1 MCGMAP
7 KHTCGG
13 QRFYWKWVPKDH
25 VMWHFPHKVA
35 SGVMEGIVKLL
46 LNSREKTT
54 AVLLW
59 FLPVEREAILL
70 ERSGVT
76 PVVVR

>member
-1 MCGMAP
+1 
-7 KHTCGG
+7 
-13 QRFYWKWVPKDH
+13 
-25 VMWHFPHKVA
+25 MWHFPHKVA
-35 SGVMEGIVKLL
+35 SSVMEGIVKLL

>member
-1 MCGMAP
+1 MVVRGSIEN
-7 KHTCGG
+7 GF
-13 QRFYWKWVPKDH
+13 QRIVLRDTFLIKWP
-25 VMWHFPHKVA
+25 P
-35 SGVMEGIVKLL
+35 VMEGIVKLL

-59 FLPVEREAILL
+59 FLPVEREAVLL